1 MRRVLGSWGHDKERG
16 RMMEVFSI
24 GIDKIQEVEEG
35 KRVVF
40 ATIDTSFYDGK
51 HKGVQCAFLK
61 SRWDRIK
68 ATMQYQE
75 TEIMNTED
83 GRHMES
89 LTEEEWCRRFERDLR
104 KVPDKELA
112 EEVNRR
118 AKDRLFHKISFKV
131 EMIAEE

>member
-1 MRRVLGSWGHDKERG
+1 MEIFNISIDRIQKE
-16 RMMEVFSI
+16 
-24 GIDKIQEVEEG
+24 EEG

-51 HKGVQCAFLK
+51 KKGVQCAFLK

-68 ATMQYQE
+68 ATMRYQE
-75 TEIMNTED
+75 TEIMNPED
-83 GRHMES
+83 GRYMES
-89 LTEEEWCRRFERDLR
+89 MTEEEWCGRFERDLR

-118 AKDRLFHKISFKV
+118 AKDRLFHKVSFKV

>member
-1 MRRVLGSWGHDKERG
+1 
-16 RMMEVFSI
+16 MEVFSI
-24 GIDKIQEVEEG
+24 SIDRIHKEEEG

-51 HKGVQCAFLK
+51 HKGVECAFLK

-68 ATMQYQE
+68 AKMQYQE
-75 TEIMNTED
+75 MEIMNPED

-89 LTEEEWCRRFERDLR
+89 MTEEEWCRRFERDLR

-118 AKDRLFHKISFKV
+118 IKDRLFHNISFKV
-131 EMIAEE
+131 EMIAGE